1 MKEWFKKV
9 LASMIEARQRQANAR
24 IAEMHLWRMTDRELN
39 DIGIGRGDIK
49 RVVYETENEVK
60 TKKQG
65 TNSPKN
71 KNNVSWRQYIYS
83 KLGWELH
90 KANHA

>member
-9 LASMIEARQRQANAR
+9 FNAFIEARQAEANRR
-24 IAEMHLWRMTDRELN
+24 IAAMHLYRMSDRELN

-49 RVVYETENEVK
+49 RVVYETKNEVE
-60 TKKQG
+60 TKKQA
-65 TNSPKN
+65 TSAKE
-71 KNNVSWRQYIYS
+71 KNVSWRQYIYS

-90 KANHA
+90 KPKHA

>member
-1 MKEWFKKV
+1 
-9 LASMIEARQRQANAR
+9 MIEARQRQANAR
-24 IAEMHLWRMTDRELN
+24 IAEMQLYRMTDRELN

-60 TKKQG
+60 TKKQA
-65 TNSPKN
+65 TSAKE
-71 KNNVSWRQYIYS
+71 KNVSWRQYIYS

>member
-49 RVVYETENEVK
+49 RVVYENEVK
-60 TKKQG
+60 TEKQA
-65 TNSPKN
+65 TSAKE
-71 KNNVSWRQYIYS
+71 KNVSWRQYIYS